1 MGKCVKAQDVIIL
14 QTIKEELFDGANTF
28 SILM

>member
-14 QTIKEELFDGANTF
+14 QTIEEELFDGANTF